1 MAGAEGLEVALQP
14 LLRCPKSAGAPV
26 GAADFDRCANPC
38 SLCPP
43 PAAVASVARHAPR
56 AERLSLFTQ
65 SKKKKHRLNRCFSF
79 WQGQKD
85 LTECCGFALH
95 PFRSAT
101 EILTNFS
108 TRLTLLAKNVPPA
121 HFLNA
126 KTLTG
131 SSPLLL
137 YEK

>member
-1 MAGAEGLEVALQP
+1 MNKNKKALQT
-14 LLRCPKSAGAPV
+14 LIYQGFS
-26 GAADFDRCANPC
+26 
-38 SLCPP
+38 
-43 PAAVASVARHAPR
+43 
-56 AERLSLFTQ
+56 RLFV
-65 SKKKKHRLNRCFSF
+65 

-85 LTECCGFALH
+85 LTVCCGFALR

-108 TRLTLLAKNVPPA
+108 TRLTLLAKNVPSA